1 MEERTSRPIGQ
12 LLKEK
17 GYIRD
22 EHIRFAL
29 LEQKAT
35 GERLGEILV
44 RLGLVTELEVAQVL
58 AEQAGLPF
66 DDLEV
71 TVPTPQALLK
81 VPPAFARQHLLL
93 PLRITEGSLVVAVH
107 DPFNLQLREAVA
119 RVSGMR
125 VETVVAPRSRISR
138 ALERFYYFLER
149 PPEKELEEVTQRLR
163 ENPHAEISMDDLIE
177 KLLLLATSRRAT
189 DLHLTP
195 SERTSQVFLRIDGIL
210 EPFWVFPQA
219 VHPRLIG
226 AIKVRAGMDIAETRL
241 PQDGRMRFSF
251 LGEEYDLRVSTVR
264 TPVGENMV
272 LRILPVGGT
281 VQHLLHLGFSQE
293 EIALIRD
300 LLEKP
305 YGMFLVTGPTG
316 SGKTTTL
323 YAGLRLLN
331 LLEKNVLT
339 AEDPIE
345 YRLPLARQTQVNE
358 EAGYTFARAIR
369 HFLRQDP
376 DVILVGEVRDEETA
390 EMAVR
395 SALTGHLFLS
405 TLHTND
411 ALSTLFRLRDLGIGP
426 DLLASSLLGVLA
438 QRLVRRICPQ
448 CREEYRPP
456 EELLRYYDLPPDGTY
471 LRGRGCEYC
480 GGKGYLGR
488 TVVAEIL
495 RIDEDLRALIAEGA
509 PQARMA
515 RAAREGGMRTLRE
528 AAREKVLQGITT
540 VEEVRRVIG

>member
-1 MEERTSRPIGQ
+1 MERKPIGQ
-12 LLKEK
+12 LLKER
-17 GYIRD
+17 GLLTE

-35 GERLGEILV
+35 RERLGEILV
-44 RLGLVTELEVAQVL
+44 RLGMVTDFEVAQVL

-66 DDLEV
+66 EDISALSPE
-71 TVPTPQALLK
+71 PQALLK
-81 VPPAFARQHLLL
+81 VSPAFARQREVL
-93 PLRITEGSLVVAVH
+93 PLRISGGALVVALH
-107 DPFNLQLREAVA
+107 DPFDPILQEAVS

-125 VETVVAPRSRISR
+125 IQPLVAPRSQITR
-138 ALERFYYFLER
+138 ALERYYYFLEN
-149 PPEKELEEVTQRLR
+149 PPEKDLEAVTERLR
-163 ENPHAEISMDDLIE
+163 ENPNAEVQMEDLIE
-177 KLLLLATSRRAT
+177 KLLIVATGRRVT
-189 DLHLTP
+189 DIHITP
-195 SERTSQVFLRIDGIL
+195 SEKTTQIFFRIDGVL
-210 EPFWVFPQA
+210 EPFWVFPRA
-219 VHPRLIG
+219 IHNRLIG

-241 PQDGRMRFSF
+241 PQDGRMPFRF
-251 LGEEYDLRVSTVR
+251 LGEEYDLRISTVR
-264 TPVGENMV
+264 TPAGENMV
-272 LRILPVGGT
+272 LRVLSLGGT
-281 VQHLLHLGFSQE
+281 VYHLSSLGFTE
-293 EIALIRD
+293 EEVAVIRD
-300 LLEKP
+300 LFEKP

-390 EMAVR
+390 EMAIR

-411 ALSTLFRLRDLGIGP
+411 ALSALYRLKDLGVSA

-438 QRLVRRICPQ
+438 QRLVRKICPY

-456 EELLRYYDLPPDGTY
+456 ESLLKHYDLPPDRAY
-471 LRGRGCEYC
+471 YRGKGCEQC
-480 GGKGYLGR
+480 QGRGYLGR
-488 TVVAEIL
+488 TVVAEIFRL
-495 RIDEDLRALIAEGA
+495 DERIKTLVAEDAPLVKIAE
-509 PQARMA
+509 
-515 RAAREGGMRTLRE
+515 AALKAGMRTLRDS
-528 AAREKVLQGITT
+528 ARQKVLQGITT
-540 VEEVRRVIG
+540 VEEIRRVVG

>member
-1 MEERTSRPIGQ
+1 MAERKPIGQ
-12 LLKEK
+12 LLKER
-17 GYIRD
+17 GFITE

-35 GERLGEILV
+35 RERLGEILV

-66 DDLEV
+66 EDLSAL
-71 TVPTPQALLK
+71 TPDPQALLK
-81 VPPAFARQHLLL
+81 VSPAFARQREIL
-93 PLRITEGSLVVAVH
+93 PLRISEGALVVALH
-107 DPFNLQLREAVA
+107 DPFDLRLQEALA

-125 VETVVAPRSRISR
+125 IRPVVAPRSQISR
-138 ALERFYYFLER
+138 ATERFYYFLEN
-149 PPEKELEEVTQRLR
+149 PPEKDLETLTERLR
-163 ENPHAEISMDDLIE
+163 ENPNAEVQMDDLIE
-177 KLLLLATSRRAT
+177 KLFIVATGRRVT
-189 DLHLTP
+189 DIHITP
-195 SERTSQVFLRIDGIL
+195 SEKTTQIFFRIDGVL
-210 EPFWVFPQA
+210 EPFWVFPHTLHA
-219 VHPRLIG
+219 RLIG
-226 AIKVRAGMDIAETRL
+226 AIKVRSGMDIAETRL
-241 PQDGRMRFSF
+241 PQDGRMRFQF
-251 LGEEYDLRVSTVR
+251 LGEEYDLRISTVR
-264 TPVGENMV
+264 TPTGENMV
-272 LRILPVGGT
+272 IRILPVGST
-281 VQHLLHLGFSQE
+281 VYHLHNLGFTE
-293 EIALIRD
+293 EEVAILKD
-300 LLEKP
+300 LFEKP

-390 EMAVR
+390 EMAIR

-411 ALSTLFRLRDLGIGP
+411 ALSALYRLKDLGVSA

-438 QRLVRRICPQ
+438 QRLVRKICPY

-456 EELLRYYDLPPDGTY
+456 ETLINYYDLPKDQTY
-471 LRGRGCEYC
+471 FRGKGCEICRGRGF
-480 GGKGYLGR
+480 LGR
-488 TVVAEIL
+488 TVVAEIF
-495 RIDEDLRALIAEGA
+495 RVDDTIKRLIAEDSPLVEIA
-509 PQARMA
+509 ESAR
-515 RAAREGGMRTLRE
+515 RAGMRSLRE
-528 AAREKVLQGITT
+528 SAREKVLQGVTT
-540 VEEVRRVIG
+540 VEEIRRVVG

>member
-1 MEERTSRPIGQ
+1 MAERKPIGQ
-12 LLKEK
+12 LLKER
-17 GYIRD
+17 GFITE

-35 GERLGEILV
+35 RERLGEILV

-66 DDLEV
+66 EDLSAL
-71 TVPTPQALLK
+71 TPDPQALLK
-81 VPPAFARQHLLL
+81 VSPAFARQREIL
-93 PLRITEGSLVVAVH
+93 PLRISEGALVVALH
-107 DPFNLQLREAVA
+107 DPFDLRLQEALA

-125 VETVVAPRSRISR
+125 IRPVVAPRSQISR
-138 ALERFYYFLER
+138 ATERFYYFLEN
-149 PPEKELEEVTQRLR
+149 PPEKDLETLTERLR
-163 ENPHAEISMDDLIE
+163 ENPNAEVQMNDLIE
-177 KLLLLATSRRAT
+177 KLFIVATGRRVT
-189 DLHLTP
+189 DIHITP
-195 SERTSQVFLRIDGIL
+195 SEKTTQIFFRIDGVL
-210 EPFWVFPQA
+210 EPFWVFPHTLHA
-219 VHPRLIG
+219 RLIG
-226 AIKVRAGMDIAETRL
+226 AIKVRSGMDIAETRL
-241 PQDGRMRFSF
+241 PQDGRMRFQF
-251 LGEEYDLRVSTVR
+251 LGEEYDLRISTVR
-264 TPVGENMV
+264 TPTGENMV
-272 LRILPVGGT
+272 IRILPVGST
-281 VQHLLHLGFSQE
+281 VYHLHNLGFTE
-293 EIALIRD
+293 EEVAILKD
-300 LLEKP
+300 LFEKP

-390 EMAVR
+390 EMAIR

-411 ALSTLFRLRDLGIGP
+411 ALSALYRLKDLGVSA

-438 QRLVRRICPQ
+438 QRLVRKICPY

-456 EELLRYYDLPPDGTY
+456 ETLINYYDLPKDQTY
-471 LRGRGCEYC
+471 FRGKGCEICRGRGF
-480 GGKGYLGR
+480 LGR
-488 TVVAEIL
+488 TVVAEIF
-495 RIDEDLRALIAEGA
+495 RVDDTIKRLIAEDSPLVEIA
-509 PQARMA
+509 ESAR
-515 RAAREGGMRTLRE
+515 RAGMRSLRE
-528 AAREKVLQGITT
+528 SAREKVLQGVTT
-540 VEEVRRVIG
+540 VEEIRRVVG

>member
-1 MEERTSRPIGQ
+1 MEERKPIGQ
-12 LLKEK
+12 LLKER
-17 GYIRD
+17 GLLTEEY
-22 EHIRFAL
+22 IRFAL

-35 GERLGEILV
+35 RERLGEILI
-44 RLGLVTELEVAQVL
+44 RLGLVTELEVARVL
-58 AEQAGLPF
+58 AEQAGYPYE
-66 DDLEV
+66 DLSTV
-71 TVPTPQALLK
+71 TPDPKALLK
-81 VPPAFARQHLLL
+81 VPPAFAKQREVL
-93 PLRITEGSLVVAVH
+93 PLRLEDGALVVAFH
-107 DPFNLQLREAVA
+107 DPFNLPLQEAVS

-125 VETVVAPRSRISR
+125 IKPVVAARSQINR
-138 ALERFYYFLER
+138 ASERFYYFLES
-149 PPEKELEEVTQRLR
+149 PPEAELEKITERLR
-163 ENPHAEISMDDLIE
+163 ENPGSEVNIEDLIE
-177 KLLLLATSRRAT
+177 KLLIVATGKRAT

-195 SERTSQVFLRIDGIL
+195 SERTSQIFFRIDGVL
-210 EPFWVFPQA
+210 EPFWVFPRTI
-219 VHPRLIG
+219 HDRLVA

-251 LGEEYDLRVSTVR
+251 LGEAYDLRISTVR
-264 TPVGENMV
+264 TPNGENMV
-272 LRILPVGGT
+272 IRILPVGSA
-281 VQHLLHLGFSQE
+281 VHHLSTLGFTPE
-293 EIALIRD
+293 EVAIIRD
-300 LLEKP
+300 ILEKP

-411 ALSTLFRLRDLGIGP
+411 ALSTLYRLKDLGVTP
-426 DLLASSLLGVLA
+426 DLLSSSLLGATA
-438 QRLVRRICPQ
+438 QRLVRKICPY
-448 CREEYRPP
+448 CREEYQPPP
-456 EELLRYYDLPPDGTY
+456 ELLDYYALPKEGPY
-471 LRGRGCEYC
+471 FRGKGCEAC
-480 GGKGYLGR
+480 GGRGYLGR
-488 TVVAEIL
+488 TVVTEIFRVSE
-495 RIDEDLRALIAEGA
+495 RIKGLIAEDA
-509 PQARMA
+509 SLLRIAE
-515 RAAREGGMRTLRE
+515 AAREEGMRFLRDS
-528 AAREKVLQGITT
+528 AREKVLQGITT
-540 VEEVRRVIG
+540 VEEIRRVVG